1 MNKPLSGVKVID
13 LTYFVAGPGTTRILA
28 DWGADVIKVEPSF
41 GDPGRKTGATMT
53 MPVIDNELNPF
64 YSVYNANKRGLSI
77 NLKTEEG
84 LQIMDKLL
92 SNANVF
98 VSSYRTNA
106 LVRLGLDYE
115 NVSKKHPHLVWA
127 QINGFGDF
135 GPAKDNPG
143 FDTVAFWA
151 RSGAMIDIAEKGT
164 TINPPIGFGDATTSC
179 SLAGGICAALY
190 EQQKTGKGQKVMISL
205 FSQAIWNLSALVAST
220 QFSDV
225 YPKTRK
231 NAISPVINSYQC
243 KDGNWIFLSIL
254 EHERY
259 YEALCDVIERPELK
273 TDPKFTTTL
282 NAKNNA
288 SELIHIIDEGF
299 AKFTQSEM
307 VQRLS
312 NADIAHERIQHV
324 QEVLS
329 DPQALEN
336 NYIYE
341 VENRDHT
348 KNLMAMTPV
357 KFNTIDVEMKSDAPL
372 IGEHN
377 EEILKE
383 LSYTE
388 KDIYAFY
395 SSGVLTKK

>member
-1 MNKPLSGVKVID
+1 MLFRSPGVDPVLQYNKVDNIKIASEKIDGIIIKPGEEFSWWSLVGKTNSKNGYKKGRLIERGKVI
-13 LTYFVAGPGTTRILA
+13 
-28 DWGADVIKVEPSF
+28 ES
-41 GDPGRKTGATMT
+41 
-53 MPVIDNELNPF
+53 
-64 YSVYNANKRGLSI
+64 
-77 NLKTEEG
+77 
-84 LQIMDKLL
+84 
-92 SNANVF
+92 
-98 VSSYRTNA
+98 
-106 LVRLGLDYE
+106 
-115 NVSKKHPHLVWA
+115 
-127 QINGFGDF
+127 
-135 GPAKDNPG
+135 
-143 FDTVAFWA
+143 
-151 RSGAMIDIAEKGT
+151 
-164 TINPPIGFGDATTSC
+164 
-179 SLAGGICAALY
+179 
-190 EQQKTGKGQKVMISL
+190 
-205 FSQAIWNLSALVAST
+205 
-220 QFSDV
+220 
-225 YPKTRK
+225 
-231 NAISPVINSYQC
+231 
-243 KDGNWIFLSIL
+243 WIFLSIL

-377 EEILKE
+377 LLRSEERRVGKE
-383 LSYTE
+383 CRSRWSPYH
-388 KDIYAFY
+388 
-395 SSGVLTKK
+395 

>member
-1 MNKPLSGVKVID
+1 
-13 LTYFVAGPGTTRILA
+13 
-28 DWGADVIKVEPSF
+28 
-41 GDPGRKTGATMT
+41 
-53 MPVIDNELNPF
+53 
-64 YSVYNANKRGLSI
+64 
-77 NLKTEEG
+77 
-84 LQIMDKLL
+84 
-92 SNANVF
+92 
-98 VSSYRTNA
+98 
-106 LVRLGLDYE
+106 
-115 NVSKKHPHLVWA
+115 
-127 QINGFGDF
+127 
-135 GPAKDNPG
+135 
-143 FDTVAFWA
+143 
-151 RSGAMIDIAEKGT
+151 
-164 TINPPIGFGDATTSC
+164 
-179 SLAGGICAALY
+179 
-190 EQQKTGKGQKVMISL
+190 MISL

-288 SELIHIIDEGF
+288 SELIRIIDEGF

-383 LSYTE
+383 LGYTE
-388 KDIYAFY
+388 KDICAFY